1 MKTIASFFKLIR
13 WPNLVFIAL
22 TQILFYFFVYT
33 PMLKV
38 AAKGNQNLYFYL
50 LVIAS
55 ILIAAAGYI
64 INDYFDVQIDSINKP
79 DKIVIGKT
87 IKRRWAIILHWFF
100 SGIGILLSVFVSYKT
115 TIWSIAIVNIISV
128 FALWVYSAIFKK
140 KLLSGNLIIAALTSW
155 TILVIY
161 FFVGANIVSLNGWNN
176 SYNIFDERRFFKVAL
191 VYAGFAFVMT
201 LIREV
206 IKDLEDMEGDRKYD
220 CKTMPI
226 VWGVPASKVFV
237 AVWIIVAATTLAIV
251 QLYAWQSGRW
261 IAAMYFIITLI
272 VPLFYLLKE
281 FRYAITTEDYAKL
294 STIVKMIILA
304 GILSM
309 VFLKFTI

>member
-1 MKTIASFFKLIR
+1 MKTIAAFFKLIR

-22 TQILFYFFVYT
+22 TQMLFYFFVYM
-33 PMLKV
+33 PMLHTAVKL
-38 AAKGNQNLYFYL
+38 NQNFLFLL

-55 ILIAAAGYI
+55 VLIAAAGYI
-64 INDYFDVQIDSINKP
+64 INDYFDVQIDAINKP
-79 DKIVIGKT
+79 ERMVIGKT

-100 SGIGILLSVFVSYKT
+100 SGIGILLSVYVSYKT
-115 TIWSIAIVNIISV
+115 ATWSIAVFNIISV

-140 KLLSGNLIIAALTSW
+140 KLLLGNLIIAALTSW
-155 TILVIY
+155 TILVVY

-191 VYAGFAFVMT
+191 LYAGFAFIMT

-220 CKTMPI
+220 CNTMPI
-226 VWGVPASKVFV
+226 AWGVPAAKVFV
-237 AVWIIVAATTLAIV
+237 GVWIIVAATTLFIV

-261 IAAMYFIITLI
+261 VAALYFIFTLI
-272 VPLFYLLKE
+272 IPLFYLLKK
-281 FRYAITTEDYAKL
+281 FSYAITTADYAKL
-294 STIVKMIILA
+294 STIVKIIILA

-309 VFLKFTI
+309 LFLKFTI